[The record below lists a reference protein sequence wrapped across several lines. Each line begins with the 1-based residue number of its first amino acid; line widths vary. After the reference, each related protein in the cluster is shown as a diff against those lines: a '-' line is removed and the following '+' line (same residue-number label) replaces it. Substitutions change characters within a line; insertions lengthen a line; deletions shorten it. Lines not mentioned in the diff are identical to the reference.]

1 MPTILF
7 GVFGVGLVF
16 SCESFVVN
24 DFLYSHGWV
33 IYCSRFI
40 LSVKDFFMATFINY
54 KDSPLFVSPNDGVPE
69 TGVSLSHLIAASSCD
84 LTFDAALDPAKYIGK
99 SAVSDDFHVN
109 AAKATKLAFSY
120 TPLVGPALK
129 DGVSAASTGIFNLT
143 GDSSCSIRLGNF
155 LFRQCYLDSLTL
167 SINPNQP
174 IRVNANFSCY
184 NESGVEGLSYL
195 GLIHTGGFTS
205 DTSSGTAFSALH
217 ALASSVSGQS
227 VSLPESKTEISIQT
241 TCSRTPVYEVGSTY
255 PRTVLLNSVTRQTS
269 VNGENIGTVIRAS
282 GNGAVLNLKLAE
294 FGKLMDPT
302 FNAAIDYRVRFDI
315 TGKVTSQNLS
325 AQVGRT
331 LEGGISIVENIY

>member
-1 MPTILF
+1 
-7 GVFGVGLVF
+7 
-16 SCESFVVN
+16 
-24 DFLYSHGWV
+24 
-33 IYCSRFI
+33 
-40 LSVKDFFMATFINY
+40 MATFINY
-54 KDSPLFVSPNDGVPE
+54 KDSPLFVSPNTGVPE

-84 LTFDAALDPAKYIGK
+84 LTFDASLDPAKYIGK
-99 SAVSDDFHVN
+99 NAESSDFHVN

-120 TPLVGPALK
+120 IPLVGGNLLN
-129 DGVSAASTGIFNLT
+129 GISAASTGIFNLT

-155 LFRQCYLDSLTL
+155 LFQQCYLDSLTI

-174 IRVNANFSCY
+174 IKANANFSCY
-184 NESGVEGLSYL
+184 NESGIEGLSYSGL
-195 GLIHTGGFTS
+195 GGIFNFTS
-205 DTSSGTAFSALH
+205 DSSNGTAYSALH

-255 PRTVLLNSVTRQTS
+255 PRTVLLNNVTRQTS
-269 VNGENIGTVIRAS
+269 VNGENVGSVIDFS
-282 GNGAVLNLKLAE
+282 GESAVLNLKLAE

-302 FNAAIDYRVRFDI
+302 FNAATDYRVRFDI

-331 LEGGISIVENIY
+331 LEGGISLVENIF